1 MIEHQPDRQ
10 PTGPAR
16 SPSFPFP
23 AMSAIALIVVPVFAL
38 IAVGYLAARFGAISG
53 EAIRGLS
60 QFVFNFAMPA
70 LLFRTAAA
78 VDLGSMHPWGVWGAY
93 FGGAAV
99 VIALAV
105 LISRRVPALS
115 AAGGSAAGITASF
128 GNLVMMGLPLS
139 LAGFGEEGIVPA
151 AVLVSVHAPVQ
162 WLVATLIAQWADRGP
177 GRPMGEVMWQFL
189 MGLLRNPIIAALLG
203 GLLWGAL
210 GRPIPEIV
218 DRPLELLGQAG
229 TPTAL
234 FALGASL
241 AAHGLRGQL
250 GAVAIVMAL
259 KMLLFPVLAW
269 LLATQVFALGPV
281 QTGIVVLFA
290 GLPAGANAYIFSE
303 QHRAAVPVAS
313 GAIVLGTALS
323 IVTISVTLLL
333 LGPA

>member
-1 MIEHQPDRQ
+1 
-10 PTGPAR
+10 
-16 SPSFPFP
+16 
-23 AMSAIALIVVPVFAL
+23 MSAIAQIVVPVFAL
-38 IAVGYLAARFGAISG
+38 IALGYLAARFGAISQ

-78 VDLGSMHPWGVWGAY
+78 VDLGTSHPWGVWGSY

-99 VIALAV
+99 IIALAV
-105 LISRRVPALS
+105 LFSHYVPSLS
-115 AAGGSAAGITASF
+115 PAGGASAGITASF

-151 AVLVSVHAPVQ
+151 AVLVSLHAPVQ
-162 WLVATLIAQWADRGP
+162 WLVATLIAQWSDRTQE
-177 GRPMGEVMWQFL
+177 RPMGEVMWQFL
-189 MGLLRNPIIAALLG
+189 TSLARNPIIASLVG
-203 GLLWGAL
+203 GLLWGVAGL
-210 GRPIPEIV
+210 PIPEVV

-250 GAVAIVMAL
+250 GGVAIVMAL

-269 LLATQVFALGPV
+269 LLATQVFALPPV
-281 QTGIVVLFA
+281 QTGVVVLFA
-290 GLPAGANAYIFSE
+290 GLPAGANAYIFAQ